1 MGKAEKSGGMKW
13 IVIVILLLGG
23 AAGGVWF
30 VKNRKSD
37 APEFSTTK
45 VARGDVTQAVT
56 ATGTLNPVLNVQ
68 VGSQISGNIQKLYA
82 DFNSV
87 VKSNQ
92 IIAEL
97 DPATYRANL
106 ASAES
111 ELASAKASL
120 LLAQVNARRAAELI
134 AAGLIS
140 QAEHDQTI
148 ATLSQA
154 EAQVQIR
161 TASVERVRVDLGR
174 CTIYAPVD
182 GTVISRN
189 VDVGQTV
196 AASMSAP
203 VLFQIASD
211 LTKMQIN
218 TSVAEAD
225 VGTVE
230 EGQDVEF
237 TVDAFPERLFVGKV
251 TQVRNSPLVVQN
263 VVTYD
268 TIIEV
273 NNADL
278 KLKPGMT
285 ANVSVIVQRRE
296 NVLRVANSALRFRP
310 TEEWVEI
317 IPTNA
322 VATAAAPA
330 AVGSGPGTNA
340 SVMAGEP
347 GRRRGG
353 PGGPG
358 GFGGP
363 GARGGRPGRAGAE
376 RRNVQTLYVLPESKT
391 PATASTVKLKPVR
404 ARLGITDGIFTEV
417 IEGLG
422 ENDLVVTGSS
432 TPTSAS
438 AGAAAGGTQN
448 PFGGGRGP
456 GGPGGR
462 RF

>member
-1 MGKAEKSGGMKW
+1 MGTPQKTGGMKW
-13 IVIVILLLGG
+13 WIILVLLL
-23 AAGGVWF
+23 AAGGGGWWYY
-30 VKNRKSD
+30 KNKQPST
-37 APEFSTTK
+37 PEFTTAK
-45 VARGDVTQAVT
+45 LTRGEVIQAVT

-68 VGSQISGNIQKLYA
+68 VGSQVSGIIQQLFA

-92 IIAEL
+92 VIAQL

-120 LLAQVNARRAAELI
+120 LLAQVNARRAVELF

-161 TASVERVRVDLGR
+161 TASVDRVRVDLGR

-218 TSVAEAD
+218 ASVAEAD
-225 VGTVE
+225 VGTVA
-230 EGQDVEF
+230 EGQEVEF
-237 TVDAFPERLFVGKV
+237 TVDAFPERTFGGKV
-251 TQVRNSPLVVQN
+251 IQVRNAPLTVQN

-285 ANVSVIVQRRE
+285 ANVSIIVQRRE
-296 NVLRVANSALRFRP
+296 NVLRLPNGALRFRP
-310 TEEWVEI
+310 SEEWVE
-317 IPTNA
+317 P
-322 VATAAAPA
+322 VATNTAPTV
-330 AVGSGPGTNA
+330 AVTGGSTNNPT
-340 SVMAGEP
+340 MAGEP
-347 GRRRGG
+347 GMRRG
-353 PGGPG
+353 PGGG
-358 GFGGP
+358 ERGMG
-363 GARGGRPGRAGAE
+363 RGGRGGGRGGAGE
-376 RRNVQTLYVLPESKT
+376 RRNMQTLYVLPTE
-391 PATASTVKLKPVR
+391 TAAKAGAVKLKPVR
-404 ARLGITDGIFTEV
+404 ARLGITDGIFTEI
-417 IEGLG
+417 IEGLS
-422 ENDLVVTGSS
+422 ENDVLVTGAN
-432 TPTSAS
+432 TATEI
-438 AGAAAGGTQN
+438 GAAAAAQN
-448 PFGGGRGP
+448 PFGGGGRP
-456 GGPGGR
+456 GGMR

>member
-1 MGKAEKSGGMKW
+1 MGKPQKSGGMKW
-13 IVIVILLLGG
+13 WIILVLLL
-23 AAGGVWF
+23 AAGGGGWWYY
-30 VKNRKSD
+30 KNKQPST
-37 APEFSTTK
+37 PEFTITK
-45 VARGDVTQAVT
+45 LTRGDVIQAVT

-68 VGSQISGNIQKLYA
+68 VGSQVSGIIQQLFA

-92 IIAEL
+92 IIAQL

-120 LLAQVNARRAAELI
+120 LLAQVNARRAIELI
-134 AAGLIS
+134 ATGLIS
-140 QAEHDQTI
+140 QAEHDQAI

-218 TSVAEAD
+218 ASVAEAD
-225 VGTVE
+225 VGTVA
-230 EGQDVEF
+230 EGQEVEF
-237 TVDAFPERLFVGKV
+237 TVDAFPERTFAGKV
-251 TQVRNSPLVVQN
+251 IQVRNAPLTVQN

-285 ANVSVIVQRRE
+285 ANVSIIVQRRE
-296 NVLRVANSALRFRP
+296 NVLRLPNGALRFRP
-310 TEEWVEI
+310 SEEWVE
-317 IPTNA
+317 P
-322 VATAAAPA
+322 VATNTTPTVAAT
-330 AVGSGPGTNA
+330 GGGTNNPP
-340 SVMAGEP
+340 MAGEP
-347 GRRRGG
+347 GMRRG
-353 PGGPG
+353 PGGG
-358 GFGGP
+358 GGERGM
-363 GARGGRPGRAGAE
+363 GRGGRGGSRGAAGE
-376 RRNVQTLYVLPESKT
+376 RRNMQTLYVLPTE
-391 PATASTVKLKPVR
+391 TAAKVGAVKLKAVR
-404 ARLGITDGIFTEV
+404 ARLGITDGIFTEI
-417 IEGLG
+417 IEGIS
-422 ENDLVVTGSS
+422 ENDVLVTGAN
-432 TPTSAS
+432 TPTE
-438 AGAAAGGTQN
+438 AGAPGTQN
-448 PFGGGRGP
+448 PFGGGGRP
-456 GGPGGR
+456 GGMR

>member
-1 MGKAEKSGGMKW
+1 MGKPEKSGGMKW
-13 IVIVILLLGG
+13 IIIVLLLLGG

-30 VKNRKSD
+30 IKNRKSD
-37 APEFSTTK
+37 APEFTTTK
-45 VARGDVTQAVT
+45 VGRGEVTQAVT

-106 ASAES
+106 SSAES

-120 LLAQVNARRAAELI
+120 QLAQVNARRAVDLNK
-134 AAGLIS
+134 AGLIS
-140 QAEHDQTI
+140 LAEHDQAI

-161 TASVERVRVDLGR
+161 TASVQRSRVDLGR

-230 EGQDVEF
+230 EGQEVEF
-237 TVDAFPERLFVGKV
+237 TVDAFPDRLFVGKV
-251 TQVRNSPLVVQN
+251 IQVRNSPLTVQN

-273 NNADL
+273 NNSDL

-285 ANVSVIVQRRE
+285 ANVSIIVQRRE
-296 NVLRVANSALRFRP
+296 NVLRVLNSALRFRP
-310 TEEWVEI
+310 SEEWVES

-322 VATAAAPA
+322 APSGAVAP
-330 AVGSGPGTNA
+330 VGGGTNA
-340 SVMAGEP
+340 GAVAGEP
-347 GRRRGG
+347 SRRRG

-358 GFGGP
+358 GAAGGRS
-363 GARGGRPGRAGAE
+363 GRSGRGGVE
-376 RRNVQTLYVLPESKT
+376 RRNMQTLYVLPEGKIPS
-391 PATASTVKLKPVR
+391 TASALKLKPVR

-417 IEGLG
+417 IEGLA

-432 TPTSAS
+432 TSATAS
-438 AGAAAGGTQN
+438 AAAGGTQN

>member
-1 MGKAEKSGGMKW
+1 MGNGNKSGGLKW
-13 IVIVILLLGG
+13 IIITVVLAGAIGG
-23 AAGGVWF
+23 GWWYL
-30 VKNRKSD
+30 KNRKSS

-45 VARGDVTQAVT
+45 ITRGDVTQAVT

-68 VGSQISGNIQKLYA
+68 VGSQISGIILKLYA

-92 IIAEL
+92 IIAQL

-106 ASAES
+106 NSAEG
-111 ELASAKASL
+111 ELANSQASL
-120 LLAQVNARRAAELI
+120 ELAQINAKRAADLFNDK
-134 AAGLIS
+134 LIS
-140 QAEHDQTI
+140 QSDYDQTM
-148 ATLSQA
+148 ASLRQA
-154 EAQVQIR
+154 ESQVRIR
-161 TASVERVRVDLGR
+161 TAAVERARVDFGR

-225 VGTVE
+225 VGGVM

-237 TVDAFPERLFVGKV
+237 TVDAFPERTFVGKV
-251 TQVRNSPLVVQN
+251 IQVRNSPLTVQN

-285 ANVSVIVQRRE
+285 ANVSIIAQRRE
-296 NVLRVANSALRFRP
+296 GVLRIANSALRFRP
-310 TEEWVEI
+310 TEELIETVA
-317 IPTNA
+317 TNA
-322 VATAAAPA
+322 APQVIAAPA
-330 AVGSGPGTNA
+330 GTNA
-340 SVMAGEP
+340 AAVTSEES
-347 GRRRGG
+347 GRRRG
-353 PGGPG
+353 PGGG
-358 GFGGP
+358 GGE
-363 GARGGRPGRAGAE
+363 RGGRGNRSGRGGVE
-376 RRNVQTLYVLPESKT
+376 KRNIQTLYVLP
-391 PATASTVKLKPVR
+391 AGAAADVANVKLKPIK
-404 ARLGITDGIFTEV
+404 ARLGITDGIYTEV
-417 IEGLG
+417 IEGLA
-422 ENDLVVTGSS
+422 ENDTVVTGVS
-432 TPTSAS
+432 TPSANNSAS
-438 AGAAAGGTQN
+438 AAQN
-448 PFGGGRGP
+448 PFGGRGGFP
-456 GGPGGR
+456 GGGR
-462 RF
+462 R

>member
-1 MGKAEKSGGMKW
+1 MGTPQKTGGMKW
-13 IVIVILLLGG
+13 WIILVLLL
-23 AAGGVWF
+23 AAGGGGWWYY
-30 VKNRKSD
+30 KNKQPST
-37 APEFSTTK
+37 PEFTTAK
-45 VARGDVTQAVT
+45 LTRGEVIQAVT

-68 VGSQISGNIQKLYA
+68 VGSQVSGIIQQLFA

-92 IIAEL
+92 IIAQL

-120 LLAQVNARRAAELI
+120 LLAQVNARRAVELF

-161 TASVERVRVDLGR
+161 TASVDRVRVDLGR

-218 TSVAEAD
+218 ASVAEAD
-225 VGTVE
+225 VGTVA
-230 EGQDVEF
+230 EGQEVEF
-237 TVDAFPERLFVGKV
+237 TVDAFPERTFGGKV
-251 TQVRNSPLVVQN
+251 IQVRNAPLTVQN

-285 ANVSVIVQRRE
+285 ANVSIIVQRRE
-296 NVLRVANSALRFRP
+296 NVLRLPNGALRFRP
-310 TEEWVEI
+310 SEEWVE
-317 IPTNA
+317 P
-322 VATAAAPA
+322 VATNTTPTV
-330 AVGSGPGTNA
+330 AVTGGSTNNPT
-340 SVMAGEP
+340 MAGEP
-347 GRRRGG
+347 GMRRG
-353 PGGPG
+353 PGGG
-358 GFGGP
+358 ERGMG
-363 GARGGRPGRAGAE
+363 RGGRGGGRGGAGE
-376 RRNVQTLYVLPESKT
+376 RRNMQTLYVLPTE
-391 PATASTVKLKPVR
+391 TAAKAGAVKLKPVR
-404 ARLGITDGIFTEV
+404 ARLGITDGIFTEI
-417 IEGLG
+417 IEGLS
-422 ENDLVVTGSS
+422 ENDVLVTGAN
-432 TPTSAS
+432 TATEI
-438 AGAAAGGTQN
+438 GAAAAAQN
-448 PFGGGRGP
+448 PFGGGGRP
-456 GGPGGR
+456 GGMR

>member
-1 MGKAEKSGGMKW
+1 MATPQNSGGMKW
-13 IVIVILLLGG
+13 WIICIALL
-23 AAGGVWF
+23 AAGAGGWWYY
-30 VKNRKSD
+30 KNKQPST
-37 APEFSTTK
+37 PEFTTTK
-45 VARGDVTQAVT
+45 LTRGDVIQAVT

-68 VGSQISGNIQKLYA
+68 VGSQVSGIIQQLFA

-92 IIAEL
+92 IIAQL

-120 LLAQVNARRAAELI
+120 QLAQVNARRAVELF

-161 TASVERVRVDLGR
+161 TASVDRVRVDLGR

-203 VLFQIASD
+203 ILFQIASD
-211 LTKMQIN
+211 LTQMQIN
-218 TSVAEAD
+218 ASVAEAD
-225 VGTVE
+225 VGTVA
-230 EGQDVEF
+230 EGQEVEF
-237 TVDAFPERLFVGKV
+237 TVDAFPERTFVGKV
-251 TQVRNSPLVVQN
+251 TQVRNAPLTVQN

-285 ANVSVIVQRRE
+285 ANVSIIVQRRE
-296 NVLRVANSALRFRP
+296 NVLRLPNGALRFRP
-310 TEEWVEI
+310 SEEWIEPVATNA
-317 IPTNA
+317 IPT
-322 VATAAAPA
+322 VATT
-330 AVGSGPGTNA
+330 GGGTNNP
-340 SVMAGEP
+340 MLAGEP
-347 GRRRGG
+347 GMRRG
-353 PGGPG
+353 PGGG
-358 GFGGP
+358 GERGMG
-363 GARGGRPGRAGAE
+363 RGGRGGSRGGAGE
-376 RRNVQTLYVLPESKT
+376 RRNMQTLYVLPTENAAK
-391 PATASTVKLKPVR
+391 AGAVKLKSAR
-404 ARLGITDGIFTEV
+404 ARLGITDGIFTEI
-417 IEGLG
+417 IEGLS
-422 ENDLVVTGSS
+422 ENDVLVTGAN
-432 TPTSAS
+432 TPTTGNTTA
-438 AGAAAGGTQN
+438 TQN
-448 PFGGGRGP
+448 PFGGGGRP
-456 GGPGGR
+456 GGPR